1 MGFRP
6 IPHALNERQTREIQ
20 AMAYRDTGYGFSV
33 TDSPAAACGVRPLPA
48 PVTDDQREDGRPA
61 MGYVVA
67 TDSFLSGWGLAPGR
81 ALFAVAV
88 GTREERAA
96 VESNMRARSEM
107 KRPRFVR
114 PRKSDG
120 RPDVRLQPGD
130 HLSVRDRATAGRFYV
145 PGAFE
150 RD

>member
-1 MGFRP
+1 M
-6 IPHALNERQTREIQ
+6 T
-20 AMAYRDTGYGFSV
+20 YRDTGYGFSV
-33 TDSPAAACGVRPLPA
+33 TDNPAAACGLDRLPA

-67 TDSFLSGWGLAPGR
+67 TDSFLSGWGHAPGR
-81 ALFAVAV
+81 SLFAVAV
-88 GTREERAA
+88 GTREEREAI
-96 VESNMRARSEM
+96 ESNMAAREDM

-120 RPDVRLQPGD
+120 LPDVRLKRGD
-130 HLSVRDRATAGRFYV
+130 HISVRDRATAGRFYI
-145 PGAFE
+145 PGGFA